1 MGRRSNE
8 QICLDLRK
16 ERSNLYSKRT
26 RVLKKSASK
35 KNDKA
40 YNAIEKRLDAIREQ
54 LFRCGKKYSSFKKQR
69 TKLRRHQYYLQL
81 KVKKIREKLNDPNIK
96 GKERKDLVK
105 EMNVIGTFKLRTGE
119 EIQMIETVMK
129 LPIGNVKTSMGV
141 DKGIVSLKSG
151 RFAVQDIIWVMTESW
166 NKWLSSGYFVTLV
179 LDDEMFDLTDNPM
192 VATAAVYAAY
202 DWALSWQHVYG
213 TPFFFAFGD
222 ATNGYLEIK
231 IKEYTSDLYSDEIN
245 KYKGD
250 IEG

>member
-1 MGRRSNE
+1 MGRRTNE
-8 QICLDLRK
+8 QICIDLRK

-26 RVLKKSASK
+26 RLLKKPKSK

-54 LFRCGKKYSSFKKQR
+54 LFRCGKKYGKFKKQR
-69 TKLRRHQYYLQL
+69 TKLRRHQYYLQK
-81 KVKKIREKLNDPNIK
+81 KVNKIREKLNDPKIK
-96 GKERKDLVK
+96 DKKRKALIKEL
-105 EMNVIGTFKLRTGE
+105 NVIGTYKMKTGE
-119 EIQMIETVMK
+119 EIQMIEQAMK
-129 LPIGNVKTSMGV
+129 LPVGDVKSSIGV

-151 RFAVQDIIWVMTESW
+151 RFVEQDIIWIMTESW
-166 NKWLSSGYFVTLV
+166 SKWLNSGYFQTLV

-192 VATAAVYAAY
+192 VATAAVYSAY

-222 ATNGYLEIK
+222 ANNGYLEIK
-231 IKEYTSDLYSDEIN
+231 VKEYTSDLYRDEIN
-245 KYKGD
+245 RYKGD